1 MSDVSAAV
9 LPVCHGTRRSSAEA
23 ILLHGFKP
31 TSVAEQVAAVAREY
45 ELPLERLRSHLQR
58 MGRFAHL
65 DERSGTVSLTASP
78 DRAGSWANRAPEATW
93 EALWSVYALLHP
105 ELSDEYYQSDEG
117 HFWVMAQ
124 QIADPPAVVVGA
136 APLAALT
143 SWSFSR
149 GKTAP
154 EILERT
160 VSQGGSA
167 EDFVKIYMRI
177 PEWRADAEHVIFGRI
192 QPTPMRLERHVVAFM
207 ADEDPEVFHE
217 RLRTG
222 AWGQPEGE
230 DQVGMPFW
238 SFEEVWR
245 RLPPHRRAQLED
257 IAGRDLSARD

>member
-31 TSVAEQVAAVAREY
+31 TSVAEQVAAIAREY
-45 ELPLERLRSHLQR
+45 ELPLEHLRSHLQR

-78 DRAGSWANRAPEATW
+78 DSAGSWANRAPEATW

-136 APLAALT
+136 APLATLT

-149 GKTAP
+149 GKKAP

-160 VSQGGSA
+160 ISQGGSV
-167 EDFVKIYMRI
+167 EDFVKIYMRM
-177 PEWRADAEHVIFGRI
+177 PEWRTEAESVTFARV
-192 QPTPMRLERHVVAFM
+192 QAAPTQLERHVVAFM
-207 ADEDPEVFHE
+207 SGEDPEDFGE
-217 RLRTG
+217 RIRNG
-222 AWGQPEGE
+222 G
-230 DQVGMPFW
+230 
-238 SFEEVWR
+238 
-245 RLPPHRRAQLED
+245 
-257 IAGRDLSARD
+257 